1 MSAKRVLMENVAK
14 TRVGATSVPAD
25 EGPAE
30 GDLGGKCTQKWPE
43 SEIYKGTLFTTVFQ
57 KCASHRRRG
66 ANFTKKWQKF
76 ERKGVVKHERQ
87 KENSRSHTTFT
98 KLQLLCRQSFLQTG
112 LGGENSTGVEPQAVF
127 EGDMERAHS
136 EANEQQSDK
145 SKQHLQKLIILK
157 PFGGQKSEIFDRMY
171 SKSFFRIVLPTEG
184 GEHIFA
190 KNWKNKWCNAKM
202 HAKCVLQLTF
212 SMQIRIKVCRW

>member
-1 MSAKRVLMENVAK
+1 M
-14 TRVGATSVPAD
+14 GATLVLAD

-30 GDLGGKCTQKWPE
+30 GDPGGKCTQKWPE

-87 KENSRSHTTFT
+87 KENSRSQTTFT

-127 EGDMERAHS
+127 EGDQERAHS

-157 PFGGQKSEIFDRMY
+157 PFGGQKSEIFDR
-171 SKSFFRIVLPTEG
+171 STRSRFSELCFPPKAGSTFLE
-184 GEHIFA
+184 
-190 KNWKNKWCNAKM
+190 KKWKNKWCNAKM

-212 SMQIRIKVCRW
+212 LMQIRTKERWG